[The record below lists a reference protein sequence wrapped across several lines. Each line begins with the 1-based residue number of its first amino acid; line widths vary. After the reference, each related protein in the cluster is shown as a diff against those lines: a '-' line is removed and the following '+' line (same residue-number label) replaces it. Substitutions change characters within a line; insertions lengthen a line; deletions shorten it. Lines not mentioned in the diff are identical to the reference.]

1 MIPYFKDNE
10 IRTSGV
16 IHNAVLDQIKL
27 LYEEN
32 AELAGELAI
41 SAVELVLT
49 GDMST
54 NNIMIKTM
62 LAQAKRVAEA
72 DKEKYERAVEAKKSK
87 AIIDNKLDKVAEYAL
102 MGLTQA
108 QIGERLGISQQS
120 VSKKMGVIRRD
131 YPELLEKSTTVVQL
145 STTMVQ
151 PDTSCTS
158 STPVVQGCTTVV
170 EGCENKE
177 RARFNF

>member
-54 NNIMIKTM
+54 NNVMIKTM

-72 DKEKYERAVEAKKSK
+72 DKEKYERAVEAKKNK
-87 AIIDNKLDKVAEYAL
+87 VIIDNKLDKVAEYAL

-131 YPELLEKSTTVVQL
+131 YPELLEKSTTVVQP
-145 STTMVQ
+145 STIMVQ

-158 STPVVQGCTTVV
+158 STPVVQSCTTVV
-170 EGCENKE
+170 RGCENKE
-177 RARFNF
+177 KAHFDF

>member
-72 DKEKYERAVEAKKSK
+72 DKEKYERAVEVKKNK
-87 AIIDNKLDKVAEYAL
+87 IIIDNKLDKVAEYAL

-131 YPELLEKSTTVVQL
+131 YPELLEKSTTFVQP
-145 STTMVQ
+145 STIVVQ

-158 STPVVQGCTTVV
+158 STPVVQSCTTVV

-177 RARFNF
+177 KPRFNF

>member
-32 AELAGELAI
+32 ADLAGELAI

-54 NNIMIKTM
+54 NNVMIKTM

-102 MGLTQA
+102 MGMTQA
-108 QIGERLGISQQS
+108 QIGERLGITQQS
-120 VSKKMGVIRRD
+120 VSKKLGIIRRD
-131 YPELLEKSTTVVQL
+131 YPELLDKSTTGVQPNTTIVQSNTT
-145 STTMVQ
+145 STTTVQ
-151 PDTSCTS
+151 PS
-158 STPVVQGCTTVV
+158 TTVV
-170 EGCENKE
+170 EGCENKQK
-177 RARFNF
+177 APFDF